1 MSPGS
6 PPTRRGE
13 RGRRSPPLPAAR
25 HMALCCFSSPA
36 PPGLSPL
43 RHRPGA
49 PSGQLLSCLLPP
61 AARVEWDGP
70 AWPAAPS
77 SPGPQVGLG
86 WRGAVAVLQCEPP
99 WPSEVLHVPAY
110 LFFFYIGI
118 FSFIVFFFFFPEQ
131 FFAASRIG
139 WRRGGYFG
147 AVLCGELHLLLH
159 CRPKLGEL
167 VKPVLS
173 NHFRGQV
180 REEKQT
186 LGREVASLIKARAG
200 PSCGPCGREKV
211 SGCLAEAGCGS
222 GMCRAGCALPASS
235 CGSGPAAPRV
245 RKTCAVVCAETQGC
259 FPAREQG
266 AAAKEAPQPAPFAT
280 TREGLCSSLHT
291 RLGPHRVRLC
301 REQATNRPHKT

>member
-13 RGRRSPPLPAAR
+13 RGRRSPPLVTWLFVVFLLLPLLGFPPSAIAQALRRGSCCPASSRLQLGWNGMAR
-25 HMALCCFSSPA
+25 
-36 PPGLSPL
+36 PGLQRPARRARRWGWAGAEPL
-43 RHRPGA
+43 PCCSASLHGRPRCYM
-49 PSGQLLSCLLPP
+49 CLPI
-61 AARVEWDGP
+61 
-70 AWPAAPS
+70 
-77 SPGPQVGLG
+77 
-86 WRGAVAVLQCEPP
+86 
-99 WPSEVLHVPAY
+99 
-110 LFFFYIGI
+110 FFFFNIGI

-280 TREGLCSSLHT
+280 TREGLCSSFHT